1 MTDFMVTITGLCKKF
16 DELTAVR
23 DVSLSV
29 ERGEIFGLLGPDGAG
44 KTTMMRMMAGIM
56 PPTGGD
62 MLIGGKPVDNVKTT
76 IGYMPQ
82 RFSLYGDLTIEENL
96 LFTAS
101 LYGISDA
108 DRVKAEIELLEF
120 SRLTPF
126 RKRLARNLS
135 GGMKQKL
142 ALSCTLIHSPQ
153 LLLLDEPTTGVD
165 PISRREL
172 WKILYSL
179 PAKGVTIII
188 STPYMDEAERCN
200 RIAFINKGEIVRTGT
215 PDELKNE
222 AGSYL
227 LEIAID
233 NSRDISTKISALP
246 GIIDVQV
253 FGDKLHVSSHD
264 IAAAEKIIREITG
277 DKAIITRIPP
287 TLEDAFIRLAK

>member
-1 MTDFMVTITGLCKKF
+1 MADVIVDIAGLNKKF
-16 DELTAVR
+16 GELVAVR
-23 DVSLSV
+23 DVSLAV

-44 KTTMMRMMAGIM
+44 KTTMMRMLAGIM
-56 PPTGGD
+56 TPTSGE
-62 MLIGGKPVDNVKTT
+62 MLIAGKPVDEVKTT

-101 LYGISDA
+101 LYGIPNA
-108 DRVKAEIELLEF
+108 DRITAENELLEF
-120 SRLTPF
+120 SRLATF
-126 RKRLARNLS
+126 RKRLASKLS

-200 RIAFINKGEIVRTGT
+200 RIAFINKGEIVRIGT
-215 PDELKNE
+215 PDELKNDE
-222 AGSYL
+222 GNYL
-227 LEIAID
+227 LEITVD
-233 NSRDISTKISALP
+233 NSRIISPKISALQ
-246 GIIDVQV
+246 GIIDVQI
-253 FGDKLHVSSHD
+253 FGDKLHVSSID
-264 IAAAEKIIREITG
+264 IDKAEEDIRAIIG
-277 DKAIITRIPP
+277 DKANINRIPP

>member
-1 MTDFMVTITGLCKKF
+1 MADVVVDIVGLNKNF
-16 DELTAVR
+16 ENLAAVR

-44 KTTMMRMMAGIM
+44 KTTMMRMLAGIM
-56 PPTGGD
+56 SPTSGE
-62 MLIGGKPVDNVKTT
+62 MRIAGKPVEEVKTT

-82 RFSLYGDLTIEENL
+82 RFSLYGDLTIEENM
-96 LFTAS
+96 LFTAN
-101 LYGISDA
+101 LYGIPNA
-108 DRVKAEIELLEF
+108 ERIKAETELLEF
-120 SRLTPF
+120 SRLAPF

-200 RIAFINKGEIVRTGT
+200 RIAFINKGEIVRIGA
-215 PDELKNE
+215 PDELKND
-222 AGSYL
+222 AGNYL
-227 LEIAID
+227 LEITVENPRAILAL
-233 NSRDISTKISALP
+233 ISSLP
-246 GIIDVQV
+246 GILDVQI
-253 FGDKLHVSSHD
+253 FGDKLHVSSLD
-264 IAAAEKIIREITG
+264 IDEAEAAVRDIVT
-277 DKAIITRIPP
+277 DKAVITRIPP
-287 TLEDAFIRLAK
+287 SLEDAFIRLAK

>member
-1 MTDFMVTITGLCKKF
+1 MADVIVDIAGLNKTF
-16 DELTAVR
+16 GELSAVR

-44 KTTMMRMMAGIM
+44 KTTMMRMLAGIM
-56 PPTGGD
+56 PPTSGN
-62 MLIGGKPVDNVKTT
+62 MLITGKKVDEVKTT

-82 RFSLYGDLTIEENL
+82 RFSLYGDLTVEENL

-101 LYGISDA
+101 LYGIPDA
-108 DRVKAEIELLEF
+108 DRISAENELLEF
-120 SRLTPF
+120 SRLAPF

-142 ALSCTLIHSPQ
+142 ALSCTLIHTPQ

-200 RIAFINKGEIVRTGT
+200 RIAFINKGEIVRVGT
-215 PDELKNE
+215 PDELKND
-222 AGSYL
+222 AGNYL
-227 LEIAID
+227 LEIEVD
-233 NSRDISTKISALP
+233 NARRISPQIAVLP
-246 GIIDVQV
+246 GILDVQI
-253 FGDKLHVSSHD
+253 FGDKLHVSSLD
-264 IAAAEKIIREITG
+264 IDNAEKAVRNITG
-277 DKAIITRIPP
+277 EKAIINRIPP

>member
-1 MTDFMVTITGLCKKF
+1 MTDCIVNISNLIKKF
-16 DELTAVR
+16 DNLVAVN
-23 DVSLSV
+23 DVALSIN
-29 ERGEIFGLLGPDGAG
+29 RGEIFGLLGPDGAG
-44 KTTMMRMMAGIM
+44 KTTMMRMLAGIM
-56 PPTGGD
+56 PPTSGD
-62 MLIGGKPVDNVKTT
+62 IQITGKTVDEVKNTL
-76 IGYMPQ
+76 GYMPQ

-96 LFTAS
+96 LFTAN
-101 LYGISDA
+101 LYGIPTKE
-108 DRVKAEIELLEF
+108 RIIAESELLEF
-120 SRLTPF
+120 SRLEPF

-200 RIAFINKGEIVRTGT
+200 RIAFINKGTIVKIGT

-222 AGSYL
+222 AGNYL
-227 LEIAID
+227 LEITAD
-233 NSRDISTKISALP
+233 NPRGLSTQILALP
-246 GIIDVQV
+246 EILDVQI
-253 FGDKLHVSSHD
+253 FGDKLHVSTSDID
-264 IAAAEKIIREITG
+264 IAEESIRNILNENSIIKRV
-277 DKAIITRIPP
+277 PP

>member
-1 MTDFMVTITGLCKKF
+1 MVNIAGLNKNF
-16 DELTAVR
+16 DNLAAVR
-23 DVSLSV
+23 DVSISV

-56 PPTGGD
+56 SPTGGD
-62 MLIGGKPVDNVKTT
+62 IIIGGKPVDDVKTT

-96 LFTAS
+96 LFIAS
-101 LYGISDA
+101 LYGISDS
-108 DRVKAEIELLEF
+108 DRVKAETELLEF
-120 SRLTPF
+120 SRLAPF

-200 RIAFINKGEIVRTGT
+200 RIAFINKGEIIRTGT

-222 AGSYL
+222 AGNYL
-227 LEIAID
+227 LEIEID
-233 NSRDISTKISALP
+233 NSREISGKISGLP
-246 GIIDVQV
+246 GILDVQI

-264 IAAAEKIIREITG
+264 IAAAEKIIRELTG

-287 TLEDAFIRLAK
+287 TLEDAFIRLAR